1 MSAKKSQ
8 SYDDF
13 HEFHENLMSINF
25 FLANQSK
32 KLQCQGAKSVALKV
46 RKYLT
51 GARHVPERPER
62 ERPDRCQARQ
72 VPGTC
77 RLQAGKGSQTGARH
91 LLRPLLGSPLAPV
104 ASRVCHQQLCDWHWE
119 SPAMHQK
126 KTKPIPQKP
135 NNQSNHKGKHDAKQ
149 HRTTGNCRRF
159 LGTKKKALML
169 ISAN

>member
-1 MSAKKSQ
+1 MPRRQKCRVK
-8 SYDDF
+8 
-13 HEFHENLMSINF
+13 
-25 FLANQSK
+25 
-32 KLQCQGAKSVALKV
+32 GAEVPDR
-46 RKYLT
+46 RKTCARKARKARQEGKARQVPGQT
-51 GARHVPERPER
+51 GA
-62 ERPDRCQARQ
+62 RPDRCQARQ

-77 RLQAGKGSQTGARH
+77 RLQAGKGSQTGARHLLRPPRPGSQTGARH